1 MGKIKKDSLG
11 DRQKQYEKVQEHY
24 LVPKMPFI
32 IRVDGKAFHTYTRG
46 FVKPFD
52 NVMSNAMLSTMKSLC
67 EDIPGAVFGYTQ
79 SDEITIVC
87 KYTDRIKS
95 QAWFGG
101 RVEKI
106 VAITAS
112 KATKYFNKYFSEE
125 VMSIRNEY
133 WINLRN
139 KAYDTDFVKNVNTQ
153 EIADKLAER
162 YADKEIK
169 QIKLMDVYLRKIGNA
184 EFDSRVFN
192 IPEWD
197 CINNVIWRQQDAI
210 RNSIEAVGQANF
222 SAKELH
228 KITCSDIKIK
238 LKDKRNIDWDD
249 DFDYYQKQG
258 TCAYKVME
266 TKTVKG
272 SLVLRSKWHYDR
284 NENFV
289 IQDDR
294 DRFSELTG
302 LKED

>member
-11 DRQKQYEKVQEHY
+11 DRQKQYEAVQEHY

-46 FVKPFD
+46 FKKPFD
-52 NVMSNAMLSTMKSLC
+52 NVMGAAMKRTMQSLC
-67 EDIPGAVFGYTQ
+67 EDIPGAVLGYTQ

-106 VAITAS
+106 IAITAS
-112 KATKYFNKYFSEE
+112 KATKYFNKYFREE
-125 VMSIRNEY
+125 VENFEIFN
-133 WINLRN
+133 RN
-139 KAYDTDFVKNVNTQ
+139 KSLELSKAIGKYGIDSEQVEVLRSEVDLDS
-153 EIADKLAER
+153 EKLYKTYVR
-162 YADKEIK
+162 
-169 QIKLMDVYLRKIGNA
+169 KLGEA

-210 RNSIEAVGQANF
+210 RNSVEMVGHANF

-228 KITCSDIKIK
+228 KVTCEGIKEK
-238 LKDKRNIDWDD
+238 LKLEKGIDWLR
-249 DFDYYQKQG
+249 DFTPYQRVG
-258 TCAYKVME
+258 ALCYKGYKNVNVCGVQTQRSIWLVTDNE
-266 TKTVKG
+266 EVIVQDNRDWFSTV
-272 SLVLRSKWHYDR
+272 
-284 NENFV
+284 
-289 IQDDR
+289 
-294 DRFSELTG
+294 TG
-302 LKED
+302 LQED

>member
-11 DRQKQYEKVQEHY
+11 DRQKQYEAVQEHY

-32 IRVDGKAFHTYTRG
+32 IRIDGKAFHTYTRG

-52 NVMSNAMLSTMKSLC
+52 NVMGEVMKRTMQSLC

-101 RVEKI
+101 RIEKI
-106 VAITAS
+106 NSIAAS
-112 KATKYFNKYFSEE
+112 KATKYFNKVFTQKVAEIE
-125 VMSIRNEY
+125 KEY
-133 WINLRN
+133 Y
-139 KAYDTDFVKNVNTQ
+139 KAYLEVTRVQCKYGGASDEYQKALENFQKIDLPT
-153 EIADKLAER
+153 LR
-162 YADKEIK
+162 
-169 QIKLMDVYLRKIGNA
+169 QISKYKRVAGDA

-210 RNSIEAVGQANF
+210 RNSVEMVGHANF

-228 KITCSDIKIK
+228 KVTCEGI
-238 LKDKRNIDWDD
+238 KDKLRLEKNIDWEN
-249 DFDYYQKQG
+249 DFTTYQKRG
-258 TCAYKVME
+258 ACTYKQPEINVI
-266 TKTVKG
+266 KG
-272 SLVLRSKWHYDR
+272 RQVTR
-284 NENFV
+284 NIWKVDENMPV
-289 IQDDR
+289 IHESSTTR
-294 DRFSELTG
+294 EWFSCVTG
-302 LKED
+302 LIEE